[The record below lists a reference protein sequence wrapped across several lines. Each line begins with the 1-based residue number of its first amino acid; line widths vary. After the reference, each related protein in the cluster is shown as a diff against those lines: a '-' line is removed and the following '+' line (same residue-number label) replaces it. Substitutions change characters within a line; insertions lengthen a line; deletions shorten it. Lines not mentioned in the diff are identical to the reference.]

1 MLFSAASVV
10 STLYIPILIGRG
22 IDCIVGAGRV
32 DFVHLKPILIEVII
46 VACTTAVLQ
55 WLINTI
61 NNRITF
67 KTVRDIRNAAFEKIQ
82 ELPFAYLDSHPS
94 GEIVSRVIADADQFA
109 DGLLLGFTQLF
120 TGIVTIIGTLIFML
134 TIHVGITFIVVVLTP
149 LSFFMAKFI
158 AKRTYSMFREQSQTR
173 GEQTAF
179 IDEIIGNQKTVKAFS
194 REKPSIEKFDE
205 INDRLEKCSLRATFY
220 SSLTNPCT
228 RFINS
233 LVYTGGRSGRRADCR
248 RRRNFHRL
256 SHLLF
261 KLRQPVHKSRSMKFR
276 ES

>member
-1 MLFSAASVV
+1 MKNKSTLREIFIYLKPYTLLIILSVLFSAASVV
-10 STLYIPILIGRG
+10 MTLYIPILIGHG
-22 IDCIVGAGRV
+22 IDCIIGAGKV
-32 DFVHLKPILIEVII
+32 DFAQLNPILLEVII
-46 VACTTAVLQ
+46 IACATAVLQ
-55 WLINTI
+55 WLVNTI

-67 KTVRDIRNAAFEKIQ
+67 KTVRDIRNAAFNKIQ

-120 TGIVTIIGTLIFML
+120 TGVVSIVGTLIFML
-134 TIHVGITFIVVVLTP
+134 TIHVGITFIVVALTP

-194 REKPSIEKFDE
+194 REKPSIEKFDK
-205 INDRLEKCSLRATFY
+205 I
-220 SSLTNPCT
+220 
-228 RFINS
+228 
-233 LVYTGGRSGRRADCR
+233 
-248 RRRNFHRL
+248 
-256 SHLLF
+256 
-261 KLRQPVHKSRSMKFR
+261 
-276 ES
+276 